1 MIWKMSRRKKRMGS
15 NSEAVTSSSF
25 PILLPSIFFH
35 PLTPP
40 LTSFTFLHDTNILP
54 NTNIQNTIPT
64 RQSRRTE
71 SPTNKRFYPYSFH
84 STWHSDLSLAIVSNV
99 EIIEWFDV
107 DCVEADDG
115 FGGYLTQSTLV
126 VRFIQNSSSKK
137 IVQEEKGYLPA
148 TSNKPEARALRT
160 TTRFPKNLPAN
171 KITTVPGVMVDL
183 ILVGFL
189 TGFGPFLA
197 WTSSAG

>member
-1 MIWKMSRRKKRMGS
+1 
-15 NSEAVTSSSF
+15 
-25 PILLPSIFFH
+25 
-35 PLTPP
+35 
-40 LTSFTFLHDTNILP
+40 
-54 NTNIQNTIPT
+54 
-64 RQSRRTE
+64 
-71 SPTNKRFYPYSFH
+71 
-84 STWHSDLSLAIVSNV
+84 
-99 EIIEWFDV
+99 
-107 DCVEADDG
+107 
-115 FGGYLTQSTLV
+115 LV

-197 WTSSAG
+197 